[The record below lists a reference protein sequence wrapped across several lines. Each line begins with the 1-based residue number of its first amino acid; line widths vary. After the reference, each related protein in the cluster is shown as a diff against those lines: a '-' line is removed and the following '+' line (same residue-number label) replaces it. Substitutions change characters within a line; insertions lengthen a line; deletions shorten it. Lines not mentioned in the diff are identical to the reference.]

1 MKISHLTTFLF
12 AVVLIGAVAAVA
24 QTASGQSGQGQ
35 PPTVDQRLQ
44 RLTQT
49 LELTGEQQ
57 EKIKPILESENTQM
71 QSLRDDT
78 SLSQQDRFT
87 KMKQI
92 RENTV
97 SQINPI
103 LTPDQQK
110 KYAEMM
116 SRMGRGRGPGD
127 PGASTSAP
135 PQPPQQ

>member
-1 MKISHLTTFLF
+1 MKKSYSLVF
-12 AVVLIGAVAAVA
+12 VLAFMLLATLAAIA
-24 QTASGQSGQGQ
+24 QAPGGQ
-35 PPTVDQRLQ
+35 PPSVDQRLQ
-44 RLTQT
+44 RMTQM
-49 LELTGEQQ
+49 LDLTGEQQ

-78 SLSQQDRFT
+78 SLSQQDRIT

-97 SQINPI
+97 SQIDPI

-116 SRMGRGRGPGD
+116 SRMGRGHGQGG
-127 PGASTSAP
+127 PGASTPAP
-135 PQPPQQ
+135 SQPPQQ